1 MYTFKPETDP
11 AAFDAFVEE
20 HHGQYQQC
28 SLWPQVKTAW
38 GSHLYSGF
46 SEAGERVLTCLVLE
60 RDLPLAGKLWYVPYG
75 TVSDIADEA
84 LQRAF
89 SEFITAEM
97 KAHKAFCTII
107 DPPVPLRID
116 GEDCPEGHAAHELLT
131 SLGYRLNTD
140 LPSYTYKHP
149 VQTLIPLRDENGEL
163 IPGKQL
169 LKGCEKGVRYS
180 VRVGESRGLECETY
194 SYEDIEKDPA
204 LLDAFVSVM
213 DDTSERNDFVHR
225 DNDYLKL
232 LFGTLRDY
240 TDIMIVYYD
249 KAKDTAL
256 QNARLAERAK
266 KEAALETAPQ
276 KKIKGLKNDI
286 EVIDNNTKNY
296 EERMEETKDYP
307 ADARIPVAGGLTIRY
322 GGFANCVFGGTRNI
336 VRNNTRSSHYM
347 NYLRL
352 LRSIDLGMDY
362 HDLGYVLVDSP
373 ETLNEDGTLGPLSPN
388 EDFVGISKFKLSFGA
403 KYTEYIGEYVLV
415 GDSFR
420 YWLYKELM
428 PKAKKAKMTAVR
440 LLKRR

>member
-1 MYTFKPETDP
+1 
-11 AAFDAFVEE
+11 
-20 HHGQYQQC
+20 
-28 SLWPQVKTAW
+28 
-38 GSHLYSGF
+38 
-46 SEAGERVLTCLVLE
+46 
-60 RDLPLAGKLWYVPYG
+60 
-75 TVSDIADEA
+75 
-84 LQRAF
+84 
-89 SEFITAEM
+89 
-97 KAHKAFCTII
+97 
-107 DPPVPLRID
+107 PVPLRID
-116 GEDCPEGHAAHELLT
+116 GEPQEEGHTAHKLLT
-131 SLGYRLNTD
+131 SLGYQLNTD
-140 LPSYTYKHP
+140 LPSYTYQHP

-169 LKGCEKGVRYS
+169 LKKCEKGVRYS
-180 VRVGESRGLECETY
+180 VRVGESRGLDCETY
-194 SYEDIEKDPA
+194 SFEDVQNDPA

-225 DNDYLKL
+225 DNSYLML
-232 LFGTLRDY
+232 LFETLKDY

-256 QNARLAERAK
+256 QNARLKEREQ

-286 EVIDNNTKNY
+286 DVIDKNTKSYN
-296 EERMEETKDYP
+296 ERMEETKDYP
-307 ADARIPVAGGLTIRY
+307 AEARIPVAGGLTIRY

-362 HDLGYVLVDSP
+362 HDLGYVLCDSP
-373 ETLNEDGTLGPLSPN
+373 ETMEADGSLGPLSPN

-403 KYTEYIGEYVLV
+403 RYTEYIGEYILV
-415 GDSFR
+415 GNAFR

-428 PKAKKAKMTAVR
+428 PKAKKAKMTVVR
-440 LLKRR
+440 LLKNR

>member
-1 MYTFKPETDP
+1 MYRFEPETNLE
-11 AAFDAFVEE
+11 AFDQFVEE

-28 SLWPQVKTAW
+28 SLWPKVKTAW

-46 SEAGERVLTCLVLE
+46 DEAGERVLTCLVLE
-60 RDLPLAGKLWYVPYG
+60 RDLPVAGKLWYVPYG
-75 TVSDIADEA
+75 TVSDITNES
-84 LQRAF
+84 LQREF
-89 SEFITAEM
+89 TEFINGEM

-107 DPPVPLRID
+107 DPPVPLRVD
-116 GEDCPEGHAAHELLT
+116 GEPREEGHAAHKLLT
-131 SLGYRLNTD
+131 SLGYQLNTD
-140 LPSYTYKHP
+140 LASYTYKHP
-149 VQTLIPLRDENGEL
+149 VQTLIPLKNEEGEP
-163 IPGKQL
+163 IPGKDL
-169 LKGCEKGVRYS
+169 LKKCEKGVRYS
-180 VRVGESRGLECETY
+180 VRVGEGRGLTCETY
-194 SYEDIEKDPA
+194 SYEDIEANPE

-232 LFGTLRDY
+232 LFGTLKDY

-249 KAKDTAL
+249 KAKDTEL
-256 QNARLAERAK
+256 QNARLKERAE

-286 EVIDNNTKNY
+286 DVIDKNTKSYN
-296 EERMEETKDYP
+296 ERMEETKDYP

-362 HDLGYVLVDSP
+362 HDLGYVLVEDP
-373 ETLNEDGTLGPLSPN
+373 ETPEADGALGPLTPKEN
-388 EDFVGISKFKLSFGA
+388 FVGINKFKLSFGA
-403 KYTEYIGEYVLV
+403 HYTEYIGEYILV
-415 GDSFR
+415 GNAFR

-428 PKAKKAKMTAVR
+428 PTAKKAKMTLVR
-440 LLKRR
+440 LLKK

>member
-1 MYTFKPETDP
+1 MYQFKTETNF
-11 AAFDAFVEE
+11 AEFDRFVEE

-28 SLWPQVKTAW
+28 SLWPKVKTAW
-38 GSHLYSGF
+38 APHFYAGF
-46 SEAGERVLTCLVLE
+46 DEAGERVLTCLVLE

-75 TVSDIADEA
+75 TVSDITDET
-84 LQRAF
+84 LQKEF
-89 SEFITAEM
+89 TEFISGEM
-97 KAHKAFCTII
+97 KAHGAFCTIV

-116 GEDCPEGHAAHELLT
+116 GEPCEEGHAAHRLLT
-131 SLGYRLNTD
+131 SLGWQLNAD

-169 LKGCEKGVRYS
+169 LKKCEKGVRYS
-180 VRVGESRGLECETY
+180 VRVGENRGLCCETY
-194 SYEDIEKDPA
+194 SYEDFMADPS

-213 DDTSERNDFVHR
+213 DDTSERNEFVHR

-232 LFGTLRDY
+232 LFGTLKDY
-240 TDIMIVYYD
+240 TDVMIVYYD

-256 QNARLAERAK
+256 QNARLAERAQ
-266 KEAALETAPQ
+266 KEEALKTAPQ
-276 KKIKGLKNDI
+276 KKIKGLTNDI
-286 EVIDNNTKNY
+286 DVIDKNTKSY

-373 ETLNEDGTLGPLSPN
+373 ETMEEDGTLGPLMPN
-388 EDFVGISKFKLSFGA
+388 DDFKGISAFKLSFGA
-403 KYTEYIGEYVLV
+403 RYTEFIGEYILV

-420 YWLYKELM
+420 YWLYKSLM
-428 PKAKKAKMTAVR
+428 PKAKKAKMTLVR
-440 LLKRR
+440 LIKQH

>member
-1 MYTFKPETDP
+1 MYQFRTETDFEG
-11 AAFDAFVEE
+11 FDRFVEA

-28 SLWPQVKTAW
+28 SLWPKVKTAW
-38 GSHLYSGF
+38 APHFYAGF
-46 SEAGERVLTCLVLE
+46 DEAGERVLTCLVLE
-60 RDLPLAGKLWYVPYG
+60 RDLPVAGKLWYVPYG
-75 TVSDIADEA
+75 TVSDLANET
-84 LQRAF
+84 LQKEFTAF
-89 SEFITAEM
+89 ISEEM
-97 KAHKAFCTII
+97 KAHGAFCVIL
-107 DPPVPLRID
+107 DPPVPLRVD
-116 GEDCPEGHAAHELLT
+116 GEPQAKGHAAHELLT
-131 SLGYRLNTD
+131 SLGYQLNAD

-169 LKGCEKGVRYS
+169 LKKCEKGVRYS
-180 VRVGESRGLECETY
+180 VRVGEGRGLVCKTY
-194 SYEDIEKDPA
+194 SYEDVEKDPQ
-204 LLDAFVSVM
+204 LLQEFLSVM

-225 DNDYLKL
+225 DTDYIKL

-249 KAKDTAL
+249 KAKDTEL
-256 QNARLAERAK
+256 QNARLAERAQ
-266 KEAALETAPQ
+266 KEEALKTAPQ
-276 KKIKGLKNDI
+276 KKIKGLTNDI
-286 EVIDNNTKNY
+286 DIIDKNTKSY
-296 EERMEETKDYP
+296 LERMEETKDYP
-307 ADARIPVAGGLTIRY
+307 ADAKIPVAGGLTIRY

-373 ETLNEDGTLGPLSPN
+373 ETMGADGTLGPLKPN
-388 EDFVGISKFKLSFGA
+388 ADFEGISKFKLSFGA
-403 KYTEYIGEYVLV
+403 RYTEYIGEYILV
-415 GDSFR
+415 GNSFR

-440 LLKRR
+440 LLKRH

>member
-1 MYTFKPETDP
+1 MYTFRPETDY
-11 AAFDAFVEE
+11 AAFDAFVEA

-28 SLWPQVKTAW
+28 SLWPKVKTAW
-38 GSHLYSGF
+38 APHFYAGF
-46 SEAGERVLTCLVLE
+46 DEGGERVLTCLVLE
-60 RDLPLAGKLWYVPYG
+60 RDLPVAGKLWYVPYG
-75 TVSDIADEA
+75 TVSDITDEV
-84 LQRAF
+84 LQKEF
-89 SEFITAEM
+89 SEYIAAEM

-107 DPPVPLRID
+107 DPPVRLRVD
-116 GEDCPEGHAAHELLT
+116 GEDCPEGHAAHKLLT
-131 SLGYRLNTD
+131 SLGYQLNTD

-169 LKGCEKGVRYS
+169 LKKCEKGVRYS
-180 VRVGESRGLECETY
+180 VRVGESRGLDCETY
-194 SYEDIEKDPA
+194 TWEDFEKDPA
-204 LLDAFVSVM
+204 LLEAFVSVM

-225 DNDYLKL
+225 DNEYLNL
-232 LFGTLRDY
+232 LFSTLKDY
-240 TDIMIVYYD
+240 TDVMIVYYD
-249 KAKDTAL
+249 KAKDTEL
-256 QNARLAERAK
+256 QNARLAEREQ

-286 EVIDNNTKNY
+286 DVIDKNTKSYND
-296 EERMEETKDYP
+296 RMEETKDYP

-373 ETLNEDGTLGPLSPN
+373 ETLGEDGTLGPLSPN
-388 EDFVGISKFKLSFGA
+388 EDFVGISKFKQSFGA
-403 KYTEYIGEYVLV
+403 QYTEFIGEYVLV
-415 GDSFR
+415 GNSFR

-428 PKAKKAKMTAVR
+428 PKAKKTKMTLVR
-440 LLKRR
+440 LLKRH

>member
-1 MYTFKPETDP
+1 MYQFKTETNF
-11 AAFDAFVEE
+11 AEFDRFVEE

-28 SLWPQVKTAW
+28 SLWPKVKTAW
-38 GSHLYSGF
+38 APHFYAGF
-46 SEAGERVLTCLVLE
+46 DEAGERVLTCLVLE

-75 TVSDIADEA
+75 TVSDITDET
-84 LQRAF
+84 LQKEF
-89 SEFITAEM
+89 TEFISGEM
-97 KAHKAFCTII
+97 KAHGAFCTIV

-116 GEDCPEGHAAHELLT
+116 GEPCEEGHAAHRLLT
-131 SLGYRLNTD
+131 SLGWQLNAD

-169 LKGCEKGVRYS
+169 LKKCEKGVRYS
-180 VRVGESRGLECETY
+180 VRVGENRGLCCETY
-194 SYEDIEKDPA
+194 SYEDFMADPS

-213 DDTSERNDFVHR
+213 DDTSERNEFVHR

-232 LFGTLRDY
+232 LFGTLKDY
-240 TDIMIVYYD
+240 TDVMIVYYD

-256 QNARLAERAK
+256 QNARLAERAQK
-266 KEAALETAPQ
+266 AEALKTAPQ
-276 KKIKGLKNDI
+276 KKIKGLTNDI
-286 EVIDNNTKNY
+286 DVIDKNTKSY

-373 ETLNEDGTLGPLSPN
+373 ETMEEDGTLGPLTPN
-388 EDFVGISKFKLSFGA
+388 DDFKGISAFKLSFGA
-403 KYTEYIGEYVLV
+403 RYTEYIGEYILV
-415 GDSFR
+415 GNSFR
-420 YWLYKELM
+420 YWLYKSLM
-428 PKAKKAKMTAVR
+428 PKAKKAKMTLVR
-440 LLKRR
+440 LIKQH

>member
-1 MYTFKPETDP
+1 MYTFRTETDFEQ
-11 AAFDAFVEE
+11 FDRFVEE

-28 SLWPQVKTAW
+28 SLWPQVKTSWKPHFYAGFD
-38 GSHLYSGF
+38 GS
-46 SEAGERVLTCLVLE
+46 EERVLTCLVLE
-60 RDLPLAGKLWYVPYG
+60 RNLPLAGKLWYVPYG
-75 TVSDIADEA
+75 TVSDITNET
-84 LQRAF
+84 LQKEFA
-89 SEFITAEM
+89 EFITKEM

-107 DPPVPLRID
+107 DPPVALRIN
-116 GEDCPEGHAAHELLT
+116 GESQEEGHAAHKLLT
-131 SLGYRLNTD
+131 SIGYKLNAD

-163 IPGKQL
+163 QTGKQL
-169 LKGCEKGVRYS
+169 LKNCEKGVRYS
-180 VRVGESRGLECETY
+180 VRVGESRGLTCETY
-194 SYEDIEKDPA
+194 SFEDIEKDPT

-225 DNDYLKL
+225 DNEYLKL
-232 LFGTLRDY
+232 LFGTLKDY

-256 QNARLAERAK
+256 QNARLEERAK
-266 KEAALETAPQ
+266 KVAALETAPQ
-276 KKIKGLKNDI
+276 KKIKGLTNDI
-286 EVIDNNTKNY
+286 DVIDKNTKSY
-296 EERMEETKDYP
+296 QERMDETKDYP
-307 ADARIPVAGGLTIRY
+307 EDARIPVAGGLTIRY

-362 HDLGYVLVDSP
+362 HDLGYVLVNSP
-373 ETLNEDGTLGPLSPN
+373 ETMEEDGSLGALTPN

-403 KYTEYIGEYVLV
+403 RYTEYIGEYILV

-428 PKAKKAKMTAVR
+428 PKAKKTKMTLVR
-440 LLKRR
+440 LIKNR